1 MQGAHHEGKR
11 GMRLEAEARESRLT
25 FHEAARSRRA
35 AMRAIRRGG
44 CAQDRPQGAAE
55 GEVGEI
61 EEALRLLGRSGDED
75 RQLRVAILAS
85 FYPDL
90 HRFAV
95 ALLIEAREK
104 AGLSQAELA
113 AAFGLPEQLVV
124 SYESGARL
132 LDVGEFV
139 AFCRAIGA
147 DPCQVLTHAESA
159 VNSDPHG

>member
-1 MQGAHHEGKR
+1 MATETR
-11 GMRLEAEARESRLT
+11 
-25 FHEAARSRRA
+25 RRA
-35 AMRAIRRGG
+35 
-44 CAQDRPQGAAE
+44 
-55 GEVGEI
+55 V
-61 EEALRLLGRSGDED
+61 
-75 RQLRVAILAS
+75 AS

-90 HRFAV
+90 YQAAL

-113 AAFGLPEQLVV
+113 ACFGLPQQLVV

-139 AFCRAIGA
+139 AICRAMGA